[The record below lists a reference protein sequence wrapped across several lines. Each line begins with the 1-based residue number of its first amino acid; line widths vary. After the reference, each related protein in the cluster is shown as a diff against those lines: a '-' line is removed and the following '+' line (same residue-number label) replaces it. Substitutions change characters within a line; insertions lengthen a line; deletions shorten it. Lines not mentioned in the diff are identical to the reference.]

1 MSMISKK
8 QKTDGP
14 EAVASHP
21 DFQLPWCQ
29 QLIQDPHLTWTVPV
43 SRTHFGGEAINHMFE
58 RTLDGPDGIRAH
70 LSWKRPSREADAV
83 TRIEECWLLSIGH
96 EVDGLHGRAHGG
108 FNALVLD
115 QISGSVS
122 HHARPVPEPP
132 ATATLTVDYRAPVS
146 TPSAILLRAWIVER
160 AGRKVW
166 VKATIENGKG
176 VTCCASKAL
185 FVFPRTQPD
194 QKL

>member
-1 MSMISKK
+1 MSIISKK

-29 QLIQDPHLTWTVPV
+29 ELIQDPQLQWTVQVPR
-43 SRTHFGGEAINHMFE
+43 SHFGGTVTNHMFE
-58 RTLDGPDGIRAH
+58 KTLDGPDGIRAH
-70 LSWKRPSREADAV
+70 LSWTRPSREADAV
-83 TRIEECWLLSIGH
+83 TGIEERWLLSIGH
-96 EVDGLHGRAHGG
+96 EVDGRRGRAHGG

-122 HHARPVPEPP
+122 HHSRPLPEPP

-146 TPSAILLRAWIVER
+146 TPCVILLRAWIIEKN
-160 AGRKVW
+160 GRKVW
-166 VKATIENGKG
+166 VKATIENGQG
-176 VTCCASKAL
+176 VICCASKAL
-185 FVFPRTQPD
+185 FVFPRSQPD